1 VDTSLEFALVKVH
14 VEVKICKTMILQFVL
29 YRCETWSLTSR
40 EEHILRVFENR
51 IVRRIYG
58 PKRDEVTAEWRKL
71 HNEELNNLY
80 SSPNIRQGG

>member
-29 YRCETWSLTSR
+29 YRR

-51 IVRRIYG
+51 IVRRIYCNVLG
-58 PKRDEVTAEWRKL
+58 GSIHDGTLLHSKRSI
-71 HNEELNNLY
+71 HY
-80 SSPNIRQGG
+80 S